1 MELVNAVGGGDVK
14 RELDL
19 AAVHS
24 DLDTHEQRYQPEYH
38 PALKLKFTPDSPTV
52 LLFGSGKYNIAGA
65 SSEQELWSTHE
76 ELIQKINSLIPV
88 DKGDVDV
95 EFEVRNLVY
104 LDEFDKEL
112 DLYQLS
118 ESFDNQKTRYE
129 PEVMSCLYYYP
140 NPDSGTFMIFS
151 SGKIL
156 HTGLDDPDVIKELF
170 SDLFNKIESL
180 FQE

>member
-19 AAVHS
+19 AALHGE
-24 DLDTHEQRYQPEYH
+24 LATHEQRYQPEYH

-65 SSEQELWSTHE
+65 SSEQELWSTHK
-76 ELIQKINSLIPV
+76 ELIQRINRLITI
-88 DKGDVDV
+88 DEDDVDF

-118 ESFDNQKTRYE
+118 ESFDNQETRYE
-129 PEVMSCLYYYP
+129 PEVMSCLYYSP

-151 SGKIL
+151 TGKIL
-156 HTGLDDPDVIKELF
+156 HTGLSDSDTIKKLF
-170 SDLFNKIESL
+170 SDLFNQIDSL